1 MVSVMMMIA
10 AVNMVGVDKLRNIV
24 EMDANQIMVF
34 VKQKEEKKKKKEM
47 MILNQVKDMNLA
59 ELNRLAETILPM
71 VHTDLSKGEIT
82 SILMSAPK
90 VLGKTAEQMAV
101 PDHNDQHC
109 DFQYESDRLQNFL
122 YG

>member
-1 MVSVMMMIA
+1 MSESIVSLQH
-10 AVNMVGVDKLRNIV
+10 VDKWYGDNHV
-24 EMDANQIMVF
+24 
-34 VKQKEEKKKKKEM
+34 
-47 MILNQVKDMNLA
+47 VKDMNLA